1 MTMPRRAGHPEL
13 GVFTQYLAGMT
24 RVAHRRC
31 NILQKQ
37 CDSSVAGERARRH
50 LGDMRLII
58 LACLLTAPLGAQV
71 DVTFL
76 ANEGVMLS
84 AGNKKVLIDG
94 LFRHYGDEYALPAD
108 STRAKLEGARS
119 SFDAVDLILVTHRHG
134 DHFHPASV
142 AAHMLANPRATLVT
156 SRQVIDSLHAP
167 EAIKARLVART
178 MSPGLQSREMINGVA
193 VEMLGL
199 PHTGGRRHEGVEHL
213 GYIVEL
219 GGRRVLHLGD
229 AELTEETLA
238 PLRLDTARIDVALI
252 PSWVVAQRGGR
263 AIIERWIRPRQVVA
277 FHVGATRDAAER
289 VRREVDAAMPGA
301 VTFVRSL
308 ETRQW

>member
-1 MTMPRRAGHPEL
+1 METHSCPFAFIAQREHGLSKVLQNQCER
-13 GVFTQYLAGMT
+13 GVAAQRT
-24 RVAHRRC
+24 
-31 NILQKQ
+31 
-37 CDSSVAGERARRH
+37 RRH
-50 LGDMRLII
+50 FSGMRLIL
-58 LACLLTAPLGAQV
+58 LACLLSAPLGAQV

-94 LFRHYGDEYALPAD
+94 LFRYYGDEYALPAD

-119 SFDAVDLILVTHRHG
+119 PFDAVDLVLVTHRHG
-134 DHFHPASV
+134 DHFHPAAV

-167 EAIKARLVART
+167 DPIKARLLART
-178 MSPGLQSREMINGVA
+178 MSPGFRRRETINGIA
-193 VEMLGL
+193 VEMLGV
-199 PHTGGRRHEGVEHL
+199 PHTGGRRHAGVEHL

-238 PLRLDTARIDVALI
+238 PLRLDTARVDVALI
-252 PSWVVAQRGGR
+252 PSWVVADRGGR
-263 AIIERWIRPRQVVA
+263 AIIERWIRPRQIVA
-277 FHVGATRDAAER
+277 FHLPAARDVAER
-289 VRREVDAAMPGA
+289 VRREVEAAMPGA
-301 VTFVRSL
+301 VAFVTSL
-308 ETRQW
+308 ETRRW